1 MFVCTYDSN
10 LKLNSGDNMFN
21 QIKYGTIVFGLLL
34 FLPLNGIAATES
46 VKLSSVF
53 KTPISLSGPIKPAKI
68 LKVQAGVGG
77 RVEKL
82 YVKENQH
89 VTKGQLLLTLNN
101 DTQKRQLEL
110 SRLQHKVNENNV
122 IDRERQLK
130 LANVQIK
137 VNENNVKDRKIQFKL
152 AENQIQVS
160 MNNVK
165 DLEANLKDI
174 VRRLKDEET
183 LFEQGSS
190 TRSQLDVLQ
199 LQYSRGEIALK
210 NTKLGLERSRQ
221 EISRAK
227 INVDNTILN
236 LERSRE
242 DMNGSKHGVVNAQSA
257 VESSKHDV
265 ALREDALED
274 TLIKAKI
281 AGIMTAKSFTE
292 GEVISGSAVLFEII
306 DIKQVEIEIQMVEE
320 DLPMIKEGQAV
331 VFTTPSYRDEEFSG
345 IIERI
350 SWTADPETGRFPLY
364 VKAANPGL
372 KLRAGMSAKVY
383 LLKQQ

>member
-1 MFVCTYDSN
+1 V
-10 LKLNSGDNMFN
+10 FN
-21 QIKYGTIVFGLLL
+21 QIKFCKIFFGILL
-34 FLPLNGIAATES
+34 FMPLNAMAATQVVE
-46 VKLSSVF
+46 LSSVF
-53 KTPISLSGPIKPAKI
+53 KTPISLSGPIKPAKT
-68 LKVQAGVGG
+68 LKVQASVGG
-77 RVEKL
+77 RVEEL
-82 YVKENQH
+82 LVKENQH
-89 VTKGQLLLTLNN
+89 VSKDQLLLTLNN

-122 IDRERQLK
+122 
-130 LANVQIK
+130 
-137 VNENNVKDRKIQFKL
+137 KDRKKQLEL
-152 AENQIQVS
+152 AEIQIQVS
-160 MNNVK
+160 RNNVK

-174 VRRLKDEET
+174 QRRLKDEET

-210 NTKLGLERSRQ
+210 NTELGLERSKQ
-221 EISRAK
+221 EIIRAR
-227 INVDNTILN
+227 INVENTIIN
-236 LERSRE
+236 FER
-242 DMNGSKHGVVNAQSA
+242 
-257 VESSKHDV
+257 SKHDV
-265 ALREDALED
+265 GLREDALED

-281 AGIMTAKSFTE
+281 AGIITAKSFEE
-292 GEVISGSAVLFEII
+292 GEVISGGAVLFQII

-320 DLPMIKEGQAV
+320 DLPMISEGQAV

-345 IIERI
+345 KIERI

-383 LLKQQ
+383 LLKQK